1 MQLKFEEK
9 SSLGRGSFIEVTRQ
23 NIRLGFIRQ
32 RPDTGAYCYFRGM
45 NNNVVNASFERDDIE
60 SLKTLI
66 AENP

>member
-1 MQLKFEEK
+1 VQLRFEEK
-9 SSLGRGSFIEVTRQ
+9 SSPGRGSFVEVTRQ

-45 NNNVVNASFERDDIE
+45 NNVVKASYERDDIE
-60 SLKTLI
+60 ALKVLI